1 MSVASRDQFLND
13 YRVIRHAEGRGSDD
27 PAYYQALPFEDLT
40 GRNSAQWAI
49 RGKSY
54 RYFEHKILPEFEK
67 QAAGRSLNILDLG
80 AGNGWMSYR
89 LTLRGHQPIAV
100 DIFSD
105 ARDGLRA
112 ARNYPRTF
120 PVIEA
125 EYDHLP
131 VAANHFD
138 LAIYNSSFHYSTNY
152 QRTLSEVR
160 RCLRAGGAVI
170 IMDSPVYARR
180 ELGMKMVAE
189 KHEQFHKQYG
199 FKSDAM
205 PSLEFL
211 DESGIR
217 ELARDLQL
225 EWRISRPWYGWA
237 WHLRPL
243 KAKLARRRPP
253 SRFWILI
260 GRFLKR

>member
-1 MSVASRDQFLND
+1 MSTTPRHQFLSD

-27 PAYYQALPFEDLT
+27 PAYYLALPFEDLT
-40 GRNSAQWAI
+40 GRNSAQWAM

-54 RYFEHKILPEFEK
+54 RYFERQILPEFER
-67 QAAGRSLNILDLG
+67 QAAGRPLNILDLG
-80 AGNGWMSYR
+80 SGNGWMSYR

-112 ARNYPRTF
+112 ARHYPRKF
-120 PVIEA
+120 PILEA

-131 VAANHFD
+131 FPANRFD

-152 QRTLSEVR
+152 QRSLSEVR
-160 RCLRAGGAVI
+160 RCLRADGAVI

-180 ELGMKMVAE
+180 EHGLKMVAE
-189 KHEQFHKQYG
+189 RHEQFQQQYG
-199 FKSDAM
+199 FRSDAM

-211 DESGIR
+211 DEPMIV
-217 ELARDLQL
+217 ELARDLQI
-225 EWRISRPWYGWA
+225 EWRVSRPWYGWA
-237 WHLRPL
+237 WHLRPV
-243 KAKLARRRPP
+243 KARLARRRPP
-253 SRFWILI
+253 SRFWILA
-260 GRFLKR
+260 GKFVNR